1 MPARLIN
8 VLFCFEDFTLD
19 TGRREL
25 RRGSELRAV
34 EPQVFDLLEH
44 LVRNR
49 DRVVSRD
56 DLLAAVWNGRSVSE
70 ATLASR
76 INAARVAIG
85 DNGDKQQLIRTFLR
99 KGVRFVGTVQE
110 RGDAPAIEL
119 AGRYPPLPDKP
130 SIAVLPF
137 QNMSGDP
144 EQDYFADGVVEE
156 IITALSRFRDLFVI
170 ARNSSFA
177 YKGRAADIKV
187 VSRELGVRYVLE
199 GSVRKTGNRVR
210 VTGQL
215 IDAATGA
222 HLWADRFDG
231 TLEDIFDLQ
240 DQVTSRAV
248 GAIAPTLEQA
258 EIERVRRKPTASL
271 DAYDCYLRGIAAS
284 SQVTRIATEEA
295 LDLFRRA
302 IARDEHFTAP
312 FARAA
317 QLYVLRKANGWM
329 ADRAGE
335 IAEAIRMARRAV
347 ELGRDDAA
355 ALSNGGY
362 ALAYV
367 AGDVRAGATFV
378 DAALALNANL
388 ANAWGAS
395 GWVKACLG
403 DYDTG
408 IQHAAFAMRL
418 SPLDPRLFAWQFS
431 TALAHLLAGRYE
443 EAATWAAR
451 SLHHHPGY
459 IAPLRVA
466 AASHA
471 LAGQPDMAQAA
482 MKRIRELD
490 PALRASTLDEVL
502 PPSQRAGDRTLY
514 VEGLRKAGL
523 PE

>member
-1 MPARLIN
+1 M
-8 VLFCFEDFTLD
+8 
-19 TGRREL
+19 
-25 RRGSELRAV
+25 
-34 EPQVFDLLEH
+34 
-44 LVRNR
+44 
-49 DRVVSRD
+49 VSRD
-56 DLLAAVWNGRSVSE
+56 DLIATVWVGRIVSE
-70 ATLASR
+70 ATLGSR

-85 DNGDKQQLIRTFLR
+85 DNGDEQRLIRTILR
-99 KGVRFVGTVQE
+99 KGIRFVGAVEE
-110 RGDAPAIEL
+110 RGAPAAVDH
-119 AGRYPPLPDKP
+119 AGGDPPLPDKP

-156 IITALSRFRDLFVI
+156 IITALSRFRNLFVI

-177 YKGRAADIKV
+177 YKGRTADIKA

-199 GSVRKTGNRVR
+199 GSVRKTANRVR

-231 TLEDIFDLQ
+231 TLEDIFELQ

-258 EIERVRRKPTASL
+258 EVERIRRKPTESL
-271 DAYDCYLRGIAAS
+271 DAYDCYLRGIAVS
-284 SQVTRIATEEA
+284 SQVTRAATEAA

-302 IARDEHFTAP
+302 IARDEYFAAP

-329 ADRAGE
+329 VDRAAE
-335 IAEAIRMARRAV
+335 IVEAMHMARRAV

-367 AGDVRAGATFV
+367 GGDVEAGATFV

-395 GWVKACLG
+395 GWVKTCLG
-403 DYDTG
+403 EYDTG
-408 IQHAAFAMRL
+408 IAHAAVAMRL

-431 TALAHLLAGRYE
+431 TALAHLLAARYQ
-443 EAATWAAR
+443 EAAAWAAR
-451 SLHHHPGY
+451 TLHHHPNY
-459 IAPLRVA
+459 MAPLRVA
-466 AASHA
+466 ASSHA
-471 LAGQPDMAQAA
+471 LAGQLDMAHAA
-482 MKRIRELD
+482 IRRIRELD
-490 PALRASTLDEVL
+490 PALRLSTLDEVL
-502 PPSQRAGDRTLY
+502 PPIQRAGDRALY
-514 VEGLRKAGL
+514 VDGLRRAGL